1 MLFRHIII
9 YSFIIWTA
17 CQSAYATPPVPKSK
31 PADLSTLSK
40 ELEHETEQKRTL
52 EKQAKEI
59 DQELSTTKE
68 KLISIA
74 KEVHTNEEKLKSYQK
89 RITSLEIRKSILVDN
104 LNKDRVSISRLILAL
119 ERIRRMPPE
128 AMLASPETPY
138 KTAQSAMLMSEILPA
153 IDKHADKLKENLET
167 LTDVSSELE
176 TEQRALVKNSEKLKQ
191 QHEEIT
197 KLVTQRKQLYANIN
211 DDLKAHELSIQ
222 KISLQAKNLKELVEK
237 IKKEEKKERER
248 KKTAVIA
255 RHSLPKKT
263 VKSDGSVRLPISGII
278 RTHYRQT
285 DKLGAKSKGITIE
298 GRPAALVVSPM
309 NGRIQ
314 FTGSFKRYGN
324 IVIIEHANGYHS
336 LVAGL
341 ETINSVVGDTV
352 KSGEPIGLLPNSTL
366 IPRPTLYYELRKNG
380 KAVNPSVKFAD
391 LG

>member
-1 MLFRHIII
+1 MLFRHFII
-9 YSFIIWTA
+9 YSFIILVA
-17 CQSAYATPPVPKSK
+17 CQSAYATPPVPSSK
-31 PADLSTLSK
+31 PADLKTLSK

-59 DQELSTTKE
+59 DQELSNTKE

-74 KEVHTNEEKLKSYQK
+74 KEVHANEEKLKSYQK

-104 LNKDRVSISRLILAL
+104 LNKDRLSISRLILAL

-153 IDKHADKLKENLET
+153 IDKHANKLEENLET
-167 LTDVSSELE
+167 LTTVSNELE
-176 TEQRALVKNSEKLKQ
+176 TEQLALVKNSEKLKQ

-197 KLVTQRKQLYANIN
+197 KLVTQRKKLYANIN

-248 KKTAVIA
+248 KKAAIIA
-255 RHSLPKKT
+255 RHSLPQKT

-341 ETINSVVGDTV
+341 DTINSVIGDTV

>member
-1 MLFRHIII
+1 MLRQIITYTI
-9 YSFIIWTA
+9 TLLII
-17 CQSAYATPPVPKSK
+17 CQPLAAQSKPPVPKSK
-31 PADLSTLSK
+31 PADLNTLDK
-40 ELEHETEQKRTL
+40 ELKEETQKKQNLEQ
-52 EKQAKEI
+52 QAKEI
-59 DQELSTTKE
+59 DKELDTTKE

-74 KEVHTNEEKLKSYQK
+74 TEVQSNEEKLKSYQK

-104 LNKDRVSISRLILAL
+104 LNKDRASIARLILAL

-128 AMLASPETPY
+128 AMLATPETPY

-153 IDKHADKLKENLET
+153 INKHADKLKENLET
-167 LTDVSSELE
+167 LTLVSKELQNE
-176 TEQRALVKNSEKLKQ
+176 KSALIEDSEKLRK
-191 QHEEIT
+191 QHEQIT
-197 KLVTQRKQLYANIN
+197 KLVIQRKKLYTNIN

-222 KISLQAKNLKELVEK
+222 KISLQAKNLKELVDR
-237 IKKEEKKERER
+237 IKKEEAKEQQR
-248 KKTAVIA
+248 KKTALMV
-255 RHSLPKKT
+255 RPNPTPKIEH
-263 VKSDGSVRLPISGII
+263 DGNSRLPISGIV
-278 RTHYRQT
+278 RTRYNQK
-285 DKLGAKSKGITIE
+285 DNLGAKSKGITIE

-324 IVIIEHANGYHS
+324 IVIIEHTNGYHS

-380 KAVNPSVKFAD
+380 KAINPSVKFAD